1 MEKLMNKMDVMEMDK
16 VSGGIR
22 PRPLPRL
29 PRSGCHDSNANSM
42 VATRGLPPVGHVDE
56 TQMKLPIGG
65 SHKITMAANVFET
78 QNASACVGK

>member
-16 VSGGIR
+16 VSGGSIKLR

-29 PRSGCHDSNANSM
+29 PRSVCHDSNANSM

-56 TQMKLPIGG
+56 TQMKLPIGKLPVAG
-65 SHKITMAANVFET
+65 GHKINV
-78 QNASACVGK
+78 

>member
-16 VSGGIR
+16 VSGGFR
-22 PRPLPRL
+22 PNHIFRPFPR
-29 PRSGCHDSNANSM
+29 CHDSNANSM

-65 SHKITMAANVFET
+65 GHKITMAANVFET